1 MVRTG
6 SAPRFTDR
14 LFSEKSGSGTDI
26 KNGKATKLL
35 SRSQKLIANAYR
47 FVVERG
53 MVDVDVPLFII
64 ELSRERVRRLLFPVV
79 PLPLRSVLFIE
90 SLPFMVEPLC
100 IVPVP
105 VEYVPLFMV
114 LLPLFI
120 VPFVCGI
127 VVVVPVFVFMVPVFI
142 VPEPVVVGGW
152 VWYVPVFVV
161 VF

>member
-1 MVRTG
+1 M
-6 SAPRFTDR
+6 APRFTDR
-14 LFSEKSGSGTDI
+14 LFSEKSRSGIGI

-35 SRSQKLIANAYR
+35 SHFQKLITNAYR

-53 MVDVDVPLFII
+53 MVDVDVPLFIV

-100 IVPVP
+100 MVPVP

-114 LLPLFI
+114 PPVV
-120 VPFVCGI
+120 VPVVCGT
-127 VVVVPVFVFMVPVFI
+127 VVVVPVPVFMVPVFI
-142 VPEPVVVGGW
+142 VPLPVVVGGC
-152 VWYVPVFVV
+152 VWYVPVLVD

>member
-1 MVRTG
+1 
-6 SAPRFTDR
+6 
-14 LFSEKSGSGTDI
+14 
-26 KNGKATKLL
+26 
-35 SRSQKLIANAYR
+35 
-47 FVVERG
+47 

-114 LLPLFI
+114 L
-120 VPFVCGI
+120 PFVVPVVCGT
-127 VVVVPVFVFMVPVFI
+127 VVVVPVFVFIVPVFI
-142 VPEPVVVGGW
+142 VPVPVVVGCC
-152 VWYVPVFVV
+152 VWYVPVLVD